1 MKRKVHLFIAVIF
14 IGSLLLITCKEKL
27 GPNPSM
33 KFITDAKY
41 TFANDS
47 VKVGDSVLIGLK
59 CNWNGTDL
67 LSGLNS
73 YLNNGLVVEK
83 SFEFDPQVEALGM
96 SFYITKTALEE
107 EIWQFELMDNAGQKD
122 TLSLLLT
129 IDHP

>member
-1 MKRKVHLFIAVIF
+1 MKIKIHILFAIVF
-14 IGSLLLITCKEKL
+14 ISSLLINSCKENL

-33 KFITDAKY
+33 KFITDTKY

-73 YLNNGLVVEK
+73 YLNDGLVVEK

-96 SFYITKTALEE
+96 SFYITKTEMEE
-107 EIWQFELMDNAGQKD
+107 EIWQFELMDNVGQKD
-122 TLSLLLT
+122 TLSLILT